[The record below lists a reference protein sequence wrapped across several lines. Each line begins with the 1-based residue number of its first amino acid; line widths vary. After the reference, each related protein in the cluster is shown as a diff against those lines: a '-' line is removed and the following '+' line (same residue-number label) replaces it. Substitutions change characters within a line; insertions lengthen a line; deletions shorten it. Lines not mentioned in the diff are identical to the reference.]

1 MGSNTQAGIFYLLA
15 IVSLDVVGILMLG
28 WGSNNK
34 YALFGAMRAVAQIIS
49 YEIPIG
55 LTVVCVVMISQT
67 LSLQEITFQQG
78 IWINQVDPEAVNY
91 LFGIKA
97 LAIETTNIGGIL
109 T

>member
-1 MGSNTQAGIFYLLA
+1 MRGDDLA
-15 IVSLDVVGILMLG
+15 D
-28 WGSNNK
+28 
-34 YALFGAMRAVAQIIS
+34 
-49 YEIPIG
+49 
-55 LTVVCVVMISQT
+55 

-109 T
+109 TWNIFRMRCFSLPS